1 MFLARLSRNQPYVLQ
16 DVMRDFVQS
25 RQSIPNEVQIECS
38 THQLGSVV
46 RKQVS
51 LTINETRLDSSIT
64 DCEVFIPGVQVMKYF
79 VEIVILTEDMAEEYA
94 FTYKIT

>member
-1 MFLARLSRNQPYVLQ
+1 MTFNHQNEAPFYFMRWSLVQECLAIRLMFLARLSRNQPYVLQ

-51 LTINETRLDSSIT
+51 LTINET
-64 DCEVFIPGVQVMKYF
+64 
-79 VEIVILTEDMAEEYA
+79 
-94 FTYKIT
+94 